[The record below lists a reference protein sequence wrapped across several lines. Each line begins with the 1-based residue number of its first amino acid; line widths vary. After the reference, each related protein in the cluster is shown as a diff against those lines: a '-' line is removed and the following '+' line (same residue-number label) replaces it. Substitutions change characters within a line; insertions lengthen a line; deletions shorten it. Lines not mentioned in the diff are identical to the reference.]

1 MALLFTTIP
10 DHIGPAVYMLGGTD
24 SHTEEQIMQLGE
36 EIIYRCNQQTQVVVL
51 DPRKGDGLRVKEFYA
66 ISELP
71 CVMIVMD
78 DDTITHQWTISLP
91 KAEEVTYVLSHIKRP
106 YALMSSSLECCNS
119 RI

>member
-1 MALLFTTIP
+1 
-10 DHIGPAVYMLGGTD
+10 
-24 SHTEEQIMQLGE
+24 MQLGE

-78 DDTITHQWTISLP
+78 GRHYNSSMDNIATQGRGSDLYAQ
-91 KAEEVTYVLSHIKRP
+91 P
-106 YALMSSSLECCNS
+106 YKTAICANV
-119 RI
+119 

>member
-1 MALLFTTIP
+1 MAQKYICWAAPT
-10 DHIGPAVYMLGGTD
+10 

-36 EIIYRCNQQTQVVVL
+36 EIIYHCNQQTQVVVL

-71 CVMIVMD
+71 CVIIVMD

-91 KAEEVTYVLSHIKRP
+91 KAEEVTYVLSHINGHMR
-106 YALMSSSLECCNS
+106 
-119 RI
+119 